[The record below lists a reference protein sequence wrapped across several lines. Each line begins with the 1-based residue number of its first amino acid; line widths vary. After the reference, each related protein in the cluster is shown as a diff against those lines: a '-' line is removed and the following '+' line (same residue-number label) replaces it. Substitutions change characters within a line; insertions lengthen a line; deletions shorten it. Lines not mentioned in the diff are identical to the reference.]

1 MSRTISKKH
10 LLAGFA
16 AAGVLGVGIAAP
28 TIAFAEES
36 ATPPSASNSTSEN
49 TRQQE
54 LAEALAKELGVPTD
68 KVAAAL
74 KKVREQH
81 RADLPEQGQR
91 GERPDT
97 ADRQAALKKRL
108 ALAVKDGKLTQEQAD
123 AITKAVEAGVFPGA
137 GGWVRHHHS
146 EDGEIRHRHGGDGG
160 IRYGHGGDG
169 GIRHRHS
176 EDGGIRHHH
185 GGPVGP

>member
-1 MSRTISKKH
+1 MSRTMSKKH

-36 ATPPSASNSTSEN
+36 ATPPSAGNSTSED
-49 TRQQE
+49 TDRQQRRADRQQE

-91 GERPDT
+91 GERPDA

-123 AITKAVEAGVFPGA
+123 AITKAVEAGVFPGG

-146 EDGEIRHRHGGDGG
+146 EDGGIRH
-160 IRYGHGGDG
+160 GHGGDG
-169 GIRHRHS
+169 GIWHHHS